1 MFVELY
7 ACYNDVTMLEEKKIA
22 ELLEKLDRY
31 ELDTLERVILAND
44 GTVQSLLSVVM
55 RVPISVEIISEM
67 ELFGN
72 IYRWVKLVAKYS
84 DVQEQTVCL
93 AMSVIP
99 IEENAEDFIAGLKE
113 QKLGIGQ
120 LLSSLGFVTKRE
132 LLGFYSD
139 NMVFARTY
147 RITGNKIKEDV
158 KCDLLITE
166 IFPKAIYEKVGE
178 KRGEERKC

>member
-1 MFVELY
+1 
-7 ACYNDVTMLEEKKIA
+7 MLEEKKIE
-22 ELLEKLDRY
+22 ELLEKLDKY
-31 ELDTLERVILAND
+31 ELDILERIILAND
-44 GTVQSLLSVVM
+44 GTVQSLLSVTF
-55 RVPISVEIISEM
+55 RVPISVEVISQM

-99 IEENAEDFIAGLKE
+99 IEENSKDFIDGLKE
-113 QKLGIGQ
+113 RKLGIGQ
-120 LLSSLGFVTKRE
+120 LLSHLSFVSKRE

-139 NMVFARTY
+139 DLTFARVY

-158 KCDLLITE
+158 KCDLLINE
-166 IFPKAIYEKVGE
+166 IFPKGIYKKINEKA
-178 KRGEERKC
+178 KT